1 MLAFNSVSPGVFA
14 FRGELEVLKSVFV
27 FLFFVFCAELLCLS
41 TNKVFK
47 CTPSHISTTER
58 SFPPLGFHELI
69 HFSSH
74 TLTFTPDTLFMSA
87 GRGYGLLK

>member
-14 FRGELEVLKSVFV
+14 FWGELEVLKCKSVFV
-27 FLFFVFCAELLCLS
+27 FLRRATLS

-74 TLTFTPDTLFMSA
+74 TLTFIPDTLFMSA